1 MNGMRGPD
9 FVDKCAF
16 VSLCRF
22 VACLIVFDD
31 SLKTLSENAIRRVD
45 NEFNVNEHR
54 DKYHTFACVFVIACL
69 TNRACNCSRC
79 DESAHIVAASVE
91 CRSIESTLE

>member
-31 SLKTLSENAIRRVD
+31 SLKTLSENAIR
-45 NEFNVNEHR
+45 NEFSVNEHR
-54 DKYHTFACVFVIACL
+54 DKYHTFACVL
-69 TNRACNCSRC
+69 
-79 DESAHIVAASVE
+79 
-91 CRSIESTLE
+91 L